1 VPAEIVV
8 AALGGTIASAK
19 PASGGVAP
27 SLTAQ
32 DLIDAVPGLPAG
44 LQALSFRS
52 LPGSSVTVSDLTALH
67 ELLEERFAAGAAGA
81 VVTQG
86 TDTIE
91 ESAYALDLIHRGPQP
106 IVVTGA
112 MRNPMLAG
120 PDGPANL
127 LGAVTVARSGD
138 ARGLGC
144 VVVFADEIHPAS
156 RVRKTHS
163 TSTATFVSVDGGPHG
178 YLVEGG
184 VRIVNP
190 RASRHTL
197 PRPSG
202 SLPRVGLYTATLGDD
217 GSALEAM
224 ASAVHGLV
232 IAGFGVGHVP
242 QSWAPLIDSL
252 CARMPVVL
260 ATRTGSGSVLRA
272 TYGYP
277 GSESDLQRRGVV
289 SAGFLHPYK
298 ARLLLQF
305 ALAAGASPAQVE
317 AAFAVAGFSAGA
329 SGFPAADSGFSAGG
343 PGGAFPVA
351 GPVGSADRWP
361 WPAR

>member
-8 AALGGTIASAK
+8 AALGGTIASAR
-19 PASGGVAP
+19 PAADGVAP

-44 LQALSFRS
+44 VSPVTFRS
-52 LPGSSVTVSDLTALH
+52 RPGSSITVPDLMALH
-67 ELLEERFAAGAAGA
+67 EMLEERFAAGAVGA

-86 TDTIE
+86 TDSIE
-91 ESAYALDLIHRGPQP
+91 ESAYAIDLVHRGPQP

-112 MRNPMLAG
+112 MRNPLSAG

-127 LGAVTVARSGD
+127 LGAVTVAGSPRFAGM
-138 ARGLGC
+138 GC

-163 TSTATFVSVDGGPHG
+163 TSIGTFVSLDGGPLG
-178 YLVEGG
+178 YLVEG
-184 VRIVNP
+184 VPRLVNP
-190 RASRHTL
+190 LSSRFVL
-197 PRPSG
+197 PRPS

-224 ASAVHGLV
+224 APVLDGLV

-242 QSWAPLIDSL
+242 SSWTPLIDSL

-260 ATRTGSGSVLRA
+260 ATRTGSGPVLSR

-277 GSESDLQRRGVV
+277 GSESDLRRRGVLP
-289 SAGFLHPYK
+289 AGFLHPYK

-305 ALAAGASPAQVE
+305 AMAAGATPAQLE
-317 AAFAVAGFSAGA
+317 ATFDVAGQVS
-329 SGFPAADSGFSAGG
+329 SS
-343 PGGAFPVA
+343 
-351 GPVGSADRWP
+351 RQWP
-361 WPAR
+361 F

>member
-1 VPAEIVV
+1 VPGDIVV
-8 AALGGTIASAK
+8 AALGGTIASAR
-19 PASGGVAP
+19 PSAGGVAP

-32 DLIDAVPGLPAG
+32 DLIDAVPGLPSNVE
-44 LQALSFRS
+44 ALSFRS
-52 LPGSSVTVSDLTALH
+52 LPGSSVTVPDLMALH
-67 ELLEERFAAGAAGA
+67 RLLSERFAAGAAGA

-91 ESAYALDLIHRGPQP
+91 ESAYALDLVHRGPQP

-127 LGAVTVARSGD
+127 LGAVTVAGSLSD
-138 ARGLGC
+138 VGC
-144 VVVFADEIHPAS
+144 VVVFADEIHPAA

-163 TSTATFVSVDGGPHG
+163 TGIATFVSVDGGPLG
-178 YLVEGG
+178 YLVEGAP
-184 VRIVNP
+184 VVVNP

-197 PRPSG
+197 PRPSA
-202 SLPRVGLYTATLGDD
+202 LPNVGIYPASLGDD
-217 GSALEAM
+217 GSALAAM
-224 ASAVHGLV
+224 ATVLDGVV

-242 QSWAPLIDSL
+242 SGWTALIDSL

-260 ATRTGSGSVLRA
+260 ATRTGSGPVLHR

-277 GSESDLQRRGVV
+277 GSESDLQRRGAVP
-289 SAGFLHPYK
+289 AGFLHPYK

-305 ALAAGASPAQVE
+305 ALAAGASSAQIR
-317 AAFAVAGFSAGA
+317 AAFGVAGQVS
-329 SGFPAADSGFSAGG
+329 STE
-343 PGGAFPVA
+343 
-351 GPVGSADRWP
+351 RWP
-361 WPAR
+361 FL

>member
-1 VPAEIVV
+1 MPGDIVV
-8 AALGGTIASAK
+8 AALGGTIASAR
-19 PASGGVAP
+19 PSSGGVAP

-32 DLIDAVPGLPAG
+32 DLIDAVPGLPPHVE
-44 LQALSFRS
+44 ALSFRS
-52 LPGSSVTVSDLTALH
+52 LPGSSVTVPDLMALH
-67 ELLEERFAAGAAGA
+67 ELLEQRFAAGAAGA

-91 ESAYALDLIHRGPQP
+91 ESAYAMDLVHRGPQP

-112 MRNPMLAG
+112 MRNPMTAG

-127 LGAVTVARSGD
+127 LAAVTVAGSPL
-138 ARGLGC
+138 ARDLGC

-163 TSTATFVSVDGGPHG
+163 TSTGTFVSVDGGPLG
-178 YLVEGG
+178 YLVEGSP
-184 VRIVNP
+184 VVVNP
-190 RASRHTL
+190 RAARHTL
-197 PRPSG
+197 PRPASR
-202 SLPRVGLYTATLGDD
+202 PRIAVYTATLGDD
-217 GSALEAM
+217 GAPLEAL
-224 ASAVHGLV
+224 AGAVDGLV

-242 QSWAPLIDSL
+242 AGWTPLIDSL

-260 ATRTGSGSVLRA
+260 ATRTGSGPVLRH

-277 GSESDLQRRGVV
+277 GSESDLRRRGLI

-305 ALAAGASPAQVE
+305 ALAAGANPAQLT
-317 AAFAVAGFSAGA
+317 AAFDVAGQVS
-329 SGFPAADSGFSAGG
+329 SSE
-343 PGGAFPVA
+343 
-351 GPVGSADRWP
+351 RWP
-361 WPAR
+361 F